1 MTAAAPIQVPDNL
14 PDSELAEVKPIRGRF
29 GQQHVAKALEEFYD
43 KDQIK
48 TMQDNGVDQR
58 MVFGIN
64 SYYMALVK
72 GEGLK
77 DTAGHEILPVMPP
90 SSFLQNLV
98 VPVVAEAIDKSG
110 EKDPSNQIRYS
121 PDELKG
127 KILHKYDE
135 IVLGYVAL
143 ACSAHCR
150 YCYRLDLFNGSTGKG
165 LIKPEE
171 LRDYVKGY
179 NDRLKANNDID
190 PETGDKRYPITEVLL
205 SGGDAMVLSN
215 KQLYKYIAAAA
226 EGGAHVVRIGTKEM
240 AFRPM
245 RFDASLAE
253 TFRMLHARY
262 PNVHINLV
270 THFSHPDEML
280 ERDSE
285 GHYREEQGYRVWLAP
300 VKKALENMSNLGFVS
315 LDNQTP
321 IIKGVNDD
329 VEALHILHQEL
340 KRGGIKFKYLFQC
353 REIEGHKAFAV
364 PVEKAWRMHADSQKG
379 LSDAA
384 RSRFAMSTEWGKLEV
399 VSVTDGMPDE
409 ASVPLADEQAASAQA
424 LFGEGLVIMKVHRS
438 PFAAHSQ
445 CDLVIAKR
453 NAHALWISDYED
465 RILYDGR
472 KQDAADK
479 YEGVADAL
487 AALDGDTAEAKA
499 A

>member
-1 MTAAAPIQVPDNL
+1 MTTSSPIEVPENL
-14 PDSELAEVKPIRGRF
+14 PDTQLAEVKPIRGRF
-29 GQQHVAKALEEFYD
+29 AQQHVAKALEEFYD

-48 TMQDNGVDQR
+48 LMQDNGVDQR

-77 DTAGHEILPVMPP
+77 DSTGNEVLPVMPP
-90 SSFLQNLV
+90 SPPLQSLV

-179 NDRLKANNDID
+179 NETLKTNKGID
-190 PETGDKRYPITEVLL
+190 PATGEKRFPITEVLL

-245 RFDASLAE
+245 RFDAGLAE

-262 PNVHINLV
+262 PNIHINLV

-280 ERDSE
+280 ERDAE
-285 GHYREEQGYRVWLAP
+285 GNYREENGYRVWLAP
-300 VKKALENMSNLGFVS
+300 VKKAVESMAGLGFVS
-315 LDNQTP
+315 MDNQTP
-321 IIKGVNDD
+321 VIKDVNDS
-329 VEALHILHQEL
+329 VESLHLLHQEL
-340 KRGGIKFKYLFQC
+340 KRVGIKFKYIFQC

-364 PVEKAWRMHADSQKG
+364 PVEKAWRIHTDSQKG

-399 VSVTDGMPDE
+399 FSVTDGIPN
-409 ASVPLADEQAASAQA
+409 ASLAAMSEEQAATAGA
-424 LFGEGLVIMKVHRS
+424 LLGEGLIVFKVHRS

-445 CDLVIAKR
+445 CDLVIARR
-453 NAHALWISDYED
+453 NPNALWISDYED

-472 KQDAADK
+472 KKDVAGK
-479 YEGVADAL
+479 YEGVVDAIL
-487 AALDGDTAEAKA
+487 ASTEEQAEAKA